1 MRRLEMADKMHTLI
15 VGGQEVQVP
24 AWASESTMGQVASYM
39 AQQAKTDTM
48 FAKMMKGI
56 GGDTASLQAAIQS
69 LVGATN
75 RDIKADDASDTEQE
89 KFTKKLVRGSSK
101 LDKAMGFFGNHEK
114 PLSAM
119 TDGLSSLAKGA
130 KSAGGGFKFLEKLT
144 KSTGG
149 LAQGAGAALNVA
161 ADAFLAYAG
170 WNAAKLEQF
179 ANVQSKMIDSG
190 ILFEGGAAAYDELR
204 KGIQNTGNTY
214 LHLSETLGTFSDGM
228 LGLGDSVTTGA
239 MEFSKFYQALNTT
252 AETLGDLGMSS
263 KDMMT
268 AYGEYI
274 SYSRR
279 TGQLNKR
286 LNRSA
291 EDVNSTFINM
301 QIEAGAVANL
311 TSLTRSE
318 AMRASMESMDTLGSA
333 ANRVLIDKGMINQA
347 NLQTDVMQSLGKV
360 AGSSE
365 SLQTILTAYNLA
377 AYRNTGDPSEFDMSA
392 IIQNM
397 TPGLEAQMNT
407 LVPGMIDSIE
417 EFTKTGTAPAEGMM
431 SWIVTQINNADQTKL
446 AASGVAGDTFATSL
460 LKMQAEFQMISLN
473 FGNLADGDKL
483 KTAIESQRKDI
494 AEAGKTTQA
503 MNEMTEKF
511 IHVQEALTLDMENTA
526 MLFDG
531 LKTSLAGGK
540 AMLDKIL
547 VLAGF
552 GDELNDFGGAGGNK
566 EQLAAAIAGVMP
578 DVSNNEIM
586 TPAVAGEEGEVNV
599 IEDTSTAGK
608 AILAMRANEGM
619 VTKEMFETLGIEQ
632 VHDVEVAVEYLN
644 SLLPGFR
651 EKAMTLIA
659 TYNDEMKG
667 TKTRLAIFGGKT
679 TKVDPDDPDNYAN
692 SGAAINF
699 AIMQDGKLVKKQAD
713 VMNENTSFGRAVEAA
728 GLYQGHNVDGQ
739 DTPGKNA
746 GQVTSNYGKF
756 EKADHRL
763 LRNDTDINEETVAG
777 SSHNEGVQVEDA
789 DGEII
794 AQHDPGIHRKDGGP
808 VVKDQPYIVGDQL
821 GMKTA
826 ELFIPDTSGNI
837 VNNTDLNDAIERM
850 RDAKDS
856 LLPGAK
862 QRKEY
867 ANTKKSAA
875 QPNEDDNLTEA
886 MTPADF
892 VKHITAQAKALG
904 AVNANL
910 EGVEQ
915 RTSKFTAEEQVS
927 FVNTMKDLQGNY
939 AEVFERLSEEDQ
951 NDRDMNIQRIESMRA
966 SIKEAFDQIRAS
978 NTTRDLNESMNA
990 KVAVNNQRKIIDE
1003 AVSQGIERHAPIVG
1017 PSNDMSQ
1024 VQTNIKN
1031 IQNRLTNIEQ
1041 SVTMNNSQDLSEL
1054 AASKRSAIETVKILQ
1069 SIVKRYNIGEKS
1081 KTVTNIMNSR

>member
-1 MRRLEMADKMHTLI
+1 MADKMHTLI

-318 AMRASMESMDTLGSA
+318 AMRASMESMDTYGSA
-333 ANRVLIDKGMINQA
+333 ANRILIDKGMINQA
-347 NLQTDVMQSLGKV
+347 NLQTDVIQSLGKI

-365 SLQTILTAYNLA
+365 AMQSILNAYNFA
-377 AYRNTGDPSEFDMSA
+377 ALKHTGDPSQFDMSA
-392 IIQNM
+392 IIQNF
-397 TPGLEAQMNT
+397 TPGLEAQMNN

-417 EFTKTGTAPAEGMM
+417 EFTRTGTAPAEGMM
-431 SWIVTQINNADQTKL
+431 AWVVTQINAADQSKL
-446 AASGVAGDTFATSL
+446 AAAGVAGDTFATSL
-460 LKMQAEFQMISLN
+460 LKLQAEFQGISLN

-494 AEAGKTTQA
+494 AEAGQTTQA

-531 LKTSLAGGK
+531 LKDALKGGK
-540 AMLDKIL
+540 AALDKIL

-566 EQLAAAIAGVMP
+566 EQLAGAIAGAMP
-578 DVSNNEIM
+578 NINNDEAKASAAATEAGTTGDVVSVDEN
-586 TPAVAGEEGEVNV
+586 
-599 IEDTSTAGK
+599 STAGK
-608 AILAMRANEGM
+608 LVAAMRDNNGNITIEM
-619 VTKEMFETLGIEQ
+619 LEEMNVTQL
-632 VHDVEVAVEYLN
+632 HDMENAVIYLN
-644 SLLPGFR
+644 SLGKGFK
-651 EKAMTLIA
+651 EKAVKMIGS
-659 TYNDEMKG
+659 YNDEMAE
-667 TKTRLAIFGGKT
+667 TKQKLIIFGGRT
-679 TKVDPDDPDNYAN
+679 
-692 SGAAINF
+692 
-699 AIMQDGKLVKKQAD
+699 
-713 VMNENTSFGRAVEAA
+713 E
-728 GLYQGHNVDGQ
+728 
-739 DTPGKNA
+739 
-746 GQVTSNYGKF
+746 
-756 EKADHRL
+756 
-763 LRNDTDINEETVAG
+763 
-777 SSHNEGVQVEDA
+777 
-789 DGEII
+789 
-794 AQHDPGIHRKDGGP
+794 RKDGDAADYANTGNQVNIAVGMETEDGGIKLIKDQKTVLGANTPAGNAMIGAGLSNNRDSDGKSTHDKNYGLFTNINDQYGDAPITKTDTNLFGFNGTVDKDGTIAPNSSLNEGLGALPTQSGPGRKAGGP
-808 VVKDQPYIVGDQL
+808 VTAGQPYIVGDQL
-821 GMKTA
+821 GMDTA
-826 ELFIPDTSGNI
+826 ELFIPHSSGNI
-837 VNNTDLNDAIERM
+837 VNNRE
-850 RDAKDS
+850 
-856 LLPGAK
+856 
-862 QRKEY
+862 
-867 ANTKKSAA
+867 
-875 QPNEDDNLTEA
+875 
-886 MTPADF
+886 
-892 VKHITAQAKALG
+892 
-904 AVNANL
+904 
-910 EGVEQ
+910 
-915 RTSKFTAEEQVS
+915 
-927 FVNTMKDLQGNY
+927 
-939 AEVFERLSEEDQ
+939 
-951 NDRDMNIQRIESMRA
+951 
-966 SIKEAFDQIRAS
+966 
-978 NTTRDLNESMNA
+978 LNESM
-990 KVAVNNQRKIIDE
+990 E
-1003 AVSQGIERHAPIVG
+1003 TVG
-1017 PSNDMSQ
+1017 PSNNTSQ
-1024 VQTNIKN
+1024 AQTNIKN
-1031 IQNRLTNIEQ
+1031 IQNGLTNIEQ

-1054 AASKRSAIETVKILQ
+1054 AASKRSAIETVKTLQ